1 MRMEHVPHRG
11 FYAGE
16 PAMGGQHRSDTNNH
30 TACVQ
35 LSIFNYPFSILTAE
49 LVIAE

>member
-16 PAMGGQHRSDTNNH
+16 PAMENQYTQRDETTTPHAFNY
-30 TACVQ
+30 
-35 LSIFNYPFSILTAE
+35 LSILNSY
-49 LVIAE
+49 